1 MLICPICGY
10 ENLPG
15 SAICGYCKNDIIV
28 EPKIITDSRIE
39 KAVLEDKLED
49 LVDEQTIA
57 IQVQPEKPVREVIK
71 LMIDNKKCSVVIIS
85 PEGTIDGIF
94 TERSLILRVCNKF
107 PIDLDK
113 PIKEAMLSKPII
125 LKKSD
130 CVAHALHMMF
140 AGGYTYAIV
149 DDDPVKVINIR
160 DILKYIVELHPSLGG
175 LDKVLNT
182 LKTAALKIESITS
195 EDQLILNHVEKNQEI
210 FYKAF
215 TAARKE
221 GKLGETERISPE
233 SFLIR
238 FVPAVR
244 EIAFKAEYVSPDEA
258 ELLKKLTTIFEEK
271 KNEFLSINQIFKA

>member
-1 MLICPICGY
+1 MLVCPSCGFK
-10 ENLPG
+10 NLPG
-15 SAICGYCKNDIIV
+15 SAICEYCKNDIII
-28 EPKIITDSRIE
+28 ELKIITDSRIE
-39 KAVLEDKLED
+39 KAVLEDKLEE
-49 LVDEQTIA
+49 LADEQTTA
-57 IQVQPEKPVREVIK
+57 IQVPPEKSVREVVQ
-71 LMIDNKKCSVVIIS
+71 LMIKTKKCSVVIIG

-113 PIKEAMLSKPII
+113 PIKDAMLSKPII

-130 CVAHALHMMF
+130 CITHALHMMF
-140 AGGYTYAIV
+140 AGGYTYAII
-149 DDDPVKVINIR
+149 DDDPVRVINIR

-182 LKTAALKIESITS
+182 LKTAALKIESITLD
-195 EDQLILNHVEKNQEI
+195 DQLLLNHAEKNQEI

-215 TAARKE
+215 TVARKE
-221 GKLGETERISPE
+221 GKLGDTERINPQT
-233 SFLIR
+233 FLTR

-244 EIAFKAEYVSPDEA
+244 EIAFNAKYVSPDEA

-271 KNEFLSINQIFKA
+271 KDEFLSINQIFKA

>member
-1 MLICPICGY
+1 MLICPSCGF

-15 SAICGYCKNDIIV
+15 SAVCENCNNDIII

-39 KAVLEDKLED
+39 KAVLEDKLKE
-49 LVDEQTIA
+49 LAVEQTIA
-57 IQVQPEKPVREVIK
+57 IQVPPEMPVREVVQ
-71 LMIDNKKCSVVIIS
+71 LMIKNQKCSVVIIG

-125 LKKSD
+125 LKKND

-140 AGGYTYAIV
+140 AGGYTYAII
-149 DDDPVKVINIR
+149 DDDPVRVINIR
-160 DILKYIVELHPSLGG
+160 DILIYLVELHPSLGG
-175 LDKVLNT
+175 LDKVLNI
-182 LKTAALKIESITS
+182 LKTAALKINSITTK
-195 EDQLILNHVEKNQEI
+195 DQSILNHVKKNQEI

-215 TAARKE
+215 TAARQE
-221 GKLGETERISPE
+221 GKIGETERINPKT
-233 SFLIR
+233 FLTR

-244 EIAFKAEYVSPDEA
+244 DIAYKAKYVSPDEA
-258 ELLKKLTTIFEEK
+258 ELLNKLTIMFEEK
-271 KNEFLSINQIFKA
+271 KDEFLSVIQSD